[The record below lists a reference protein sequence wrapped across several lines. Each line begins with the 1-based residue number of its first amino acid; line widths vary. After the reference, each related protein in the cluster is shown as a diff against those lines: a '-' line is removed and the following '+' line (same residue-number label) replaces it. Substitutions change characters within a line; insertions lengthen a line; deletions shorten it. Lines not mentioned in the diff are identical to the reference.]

1 MSKRTEWGQRQK
13 DLTREILE
21 SVDIVAFSF
30 DASGINKGCT
40 LNHLDGD
47 YGYITLSDALDN
59 NWRIYDYK
67 SDELIKAYGSI
78 NEIIEDGWK
87 VST

>member
-78 NEIIEDGWK
+78 DEIIEDGWK

>member
-1 MSKRTEWGQRQK
+1 MSKRSEWSQSQK
-13 DLTREILE
+13 DLTREILD
-21 SVDIVAFSF
+21 SVDVVAFSF
-30 DASGINKGCT
+30 DASEVNKGCT

-78 NEIIEDGWK
+78 DEIIEDGWK